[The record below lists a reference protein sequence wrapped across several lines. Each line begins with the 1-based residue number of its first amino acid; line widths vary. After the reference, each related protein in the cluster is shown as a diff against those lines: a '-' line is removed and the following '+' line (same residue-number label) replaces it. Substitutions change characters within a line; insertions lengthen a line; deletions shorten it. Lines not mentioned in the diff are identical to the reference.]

1 MASERYL
8 KRVKNIVDASSFREP
23 EKVPVGMDYIGW
35 PYGYAGV
42 TLEEVVNDPVKH
54 AEAYCAFMKDIPF
67 EYTMNTGHYVPYDVY
82 QALGSSHYTLC
93 ADKTTVQH
101 AQAESGFIEEDE
113 YEILI
118 NDTGYFINEY
128 FPKRNVP
135 IFKMPKE
142 DAYEHLKEAARRTA
156 VQNRAEFLIRD
167 ICVNRYDIVPL
178 MGPGPFAPLEGL
190 DEYYGQF
197 GPFYFA
203 DIDTIFDFY
212 RGMMGTFEDLAEN
225 RDLLDAAIE
234 KLHEYNMKQMP
245 PMMGGAPDGHPFP
258 MCFGIYHSAAFLSPA
273 DYEKYWFGP
282 FKRIMMPF
290 AEAGKKIYIK
300 GEGAFSHTIEKFK
313 EMPKGSVI
321 IQLDADDPF
330 EMKKKVGD
338 HQTLMC
344 GLKTADIHTKD
355 ISSLK
360 DIVKK
365 LFDELAP
372 GGGFMFYQDKPL
384 LSPAD
389 AKPEVVKEVWEFAN
403 EYSYGRS

>member
-1 MASERYL
+1 MASELFL
-8 KRVKNIVDASSFREP
+8 KRVKNIVDASSLKEP
-23 EKVPVGMDYIGW
+23 EKVPVGLDYIGW
-35 PYGYAGV
+35 PYAYAGV
-42 TLEEVVNDPVKH
+42 TLEDVVEDPVRH
-54 AEAYCAFMKDIPF
+54 AQAYCKFLNDIPV

-82 QALGSSHYTLC
+82 QALGSEHYKLC

-101 AQAESGFIEEDE
+101 AQAESSFIEEEE
-113 YEILI
+113 YDILI
-118 NDTGYFINEY
+118 KDPGYFMKEY

-135 IFKMPKE
+135 IFKLPKE
-142 DAYEHLKEAARRTA
+142 EAYERLKEAARRTA
-156 VQNRAEFLIRD
+156 NQNAAEFMIRN
-167 ICVNRYDIVPL
+167 ICVEEHDIVPL
-178 MGPGPFAPLEGL
+178 MGPGTFRPLEGI

-225 RDLLDAAIE
+225 RELLDEALAKI
-234 KLHEYNMKQMP
+234 HEYNMSQMP
-245 PMMGGAPDGHPFP
+245 PMTGGVDGHPFP
-258 MCFGIYHSAAFLSPA
+258 MCFGIYHCAPFLSPP
-273 DYEKYWFGP
+273 DYDKYWFQP
-282 FKRIMMPF
+282 FKHIMMPF

-330 EMKKKVGD
+330 EMNKKIGGY
-338 HQTLMC
+338 QTLMC
-344 GLKTADIHTKD
+344 GIKTADLNNKD
-355 ISSLK
+355 IQTLK
-360 DIVKK
+360 DDVKRV
-365 LFDELAP
+365 FDELAP

-389 AKPEVVKEVWEFAN
+389 AKAEVVKEVWEFAN